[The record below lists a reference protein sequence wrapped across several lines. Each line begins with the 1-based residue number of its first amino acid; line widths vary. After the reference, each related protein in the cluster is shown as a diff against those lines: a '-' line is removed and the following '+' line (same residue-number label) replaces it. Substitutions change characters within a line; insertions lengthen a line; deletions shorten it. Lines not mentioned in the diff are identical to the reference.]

1 MVAEVNQGGDMVESV
16 LRQVDPSVSYGSVR
30 ASRGKAARAEPV
42 SALYERGL
50 VRHVG
55 ALAELEAALRAGD
68 LMALA
73 ARFEA
78 GRLSA
83 REAIAVIG
91 AGLRGAGH
99 EITDTEVARLPID
112 GGAAGY
118 VRLVAD
124 LLEATFGGPSGT
136 AADTAD
142 EGTGE
147 NPTGPG
153 QSPG

>member
-1 MVAEVNQGGDMVESV
+1 M
-16 LRQVDPSVSYGSVR
+16 
-30 ASRGKAARAEPV
+30 
-42 SALYERGL
+42 
-50 VRHVG
+50 
-55 ALAELEAALRAGD
+55 AELETALGAGD

-83 REAIAVIG
+83 REAVAVIG

-99 EITDTEVARLPID
+99 EVTDAEIARLPID

-136 AADTAD
+136 ASD
-142 EGTGE
+142 EQGDSRE
-147 NPTGPG
+147 SNLPNPTQAG
-153 QSPG
+153 